1 MSAEWE
7 KIILLSFGSSA
18 RLLMNEFFSK
28 HMWIKETFDK
38 TCIKDYNSIEK
49 DQRHKKIAFYDKLFD
64 QFLNLNIKR
73 FYICKG
79 KKYVYNFIFLDLDK
93 KIVLLLTYAMGSNK
107 IKVNKN
113 ICKYEANKKTLKY

>member
-93 KIVLLLTYAMGSNK
+93 K
-107 IKVNKN
+107 
-113 ICKYEANKKTLKY
+113 